1 MRIYGKMK
9 VRLLSQ
15 SYVIYNVINRFAFL
29 INSVKVGRNMRIRG
43 IVDIRHPDDG
53 EIIIGDNVLINSASW
68 ANPIGYGDK
77 TRFELFDGGCIYIGD
92 NVGMSNVAIA
102 SSSTVRIGN
111 NVLLGAGTKIYGTD
125 FHPISAKDRNGSNP
139 SASTKSKD
147 IIIENNVFTG
157 AGVIILKGVHVGEN
171 SVIGAG
177 SVVAKDIPAN
187 EVWAGNPA
195 RKVRSLYED

>member
-15 SYVIYNVINRFAFL
+15 SYVIFNVINRFAFL
-29 INSVKVGRNMRIRG
+29 LNSVKVGRNMRIRG
-43 IVDIRHPDDG
+43 IVDIRHPDDS
-53 EIIIGDNVLINSASW
+53 ENIIGDNVLINSAPW
-68 ANPIGYGDK
+68 ANPIGYSDK
-77 TRFELFDGGCIYIGD
+77 TRFELFDGGSIYIGD

-102 SSSTVRIGN
+102 SSSTVKIGN

-125 FHPISAKDRNGSNP
+125 FHPIGAKERNGSNP

-147 IIIENNVFTG
+147 VIIENNVFTG
-157 AGVIILKGVHVGEN
+157 AGVIILKGVHAGEN

-195 RKVRSLYED
+195 RKVRSLNED